1 MSKIL
6 KFSFLSC
13 FFIFLLYTLSNGY
26 VHKEQNDKKKQ
37 DIYSLV
43 LDKYKERIVDISDS
57 DRIYASVTFSVKETN
72 YNELNDF
79 ILSLGF
85 IKVGDRD
92 YCKDKQYMGMNF
104 YDGVFYLKYFYPDT
118 DICIIK

>member
-1 MSKIL
+1 MNKIL

-37 DIYSLV
+37 GIYSLV

>member
-1 MSKIL
+1 M
-6 KFSFLSC
+6 
-13 FFIFLLYTLSNGY
+13 
-26 VHKEQNDKKKQ
+26 
-37 DIYSLV
+37 

-57 DRIYASVTFSVKETN
+57 NRIYASVTFTIKETN

-92 YCKDKQYMGMNF
+92 YCKDKQYMCMNF

-118 DICIIK
+118 DTCIIK

>member
-1 MSKIL
+1 MNKIL

-13 FFIFLLYTLSNGY
+13 FFIFLLYTLSNGC

-43 LDKYKERIVDISDS
+43 LDKNKDRIVDISDS
-57 DRIYASVTFSVKETN
+57 NRIYASVTFSVKETN

-118 DICIIK
+118 DMCIIK